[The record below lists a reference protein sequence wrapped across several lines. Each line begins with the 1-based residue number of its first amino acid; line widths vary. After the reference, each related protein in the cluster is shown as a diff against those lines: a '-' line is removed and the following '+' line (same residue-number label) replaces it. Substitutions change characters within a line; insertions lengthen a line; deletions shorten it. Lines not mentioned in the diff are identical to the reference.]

1 MWERHLGPTPI
12 ADVAVTDTG
21 VVACAGSGQVQ
32 VWRFAADGTP
42 LAQDDL
48 GVGYHPRTDG
58 HTVVYH
64 DGARFRSVVPGAG
77 ENPAI
82 PGAPVGI
89 NATGISPLGIVAVQR
104 AAADGFDL
112 GVYCGSVQV
121 ADYRPTGIWETH
133 DDGTVAMM
141 DHCNRPAFAPGAG
154 GYVHRCGDLM
164 VGEGPQGGVQVWCD
178 GLRYLLYGGTDTKWP
193 RVSVR
198 NGVVAIVSWGD
209 AGTRLWV
216 GTLADVRALPLDIPA
231 APAHLVGCGYFFRDT
246 GVHAYIAPYGGEN
259 PAAPGTHSVIVD
271 DYGLPAEPHP
281 DGYTPR
287 MIVGAGQLIHGQI
300 ASWWDQVDAVYII
313 AETSNVAE
321 VNTTADF
328 ARMLMR
334 ERGLSPKPLL
344 SYTAGHVLPD
354 ALAPTDILGVQ
365 LYAERGADPVA
376 SIRAQAARIWPQI
389 QHRSRVAII
398 GQAYDRGGWFTGAQI
413 AAIQPVLY
421 ETACAWPN
429 CELLVWF
436 SDSRRGGTRDYEA
449 EVRPWHQAIAE
460 AIRRR

>member
-1 MWERHLGPTPI
+1 MWEQHLGQTPI

-21 VVACAGSGQVQ
+21 VVVCAGSGQVQ
-32 VWRFAADGTP
+32 VWRFAHDGTP
-42 LAQDDL
+42 LQQDDL

-58 HTVVYH
+58 RTVVYH
-64 DGARFRSVVPGAG
+64 DGERFHAAILGDG
-77 ENPAI
+77 EQGPI
-82 PGAPVGI
+82 PGVPVGN
-89 NATGISPLGIVAVQR
+89 NATGLSPAGIAFYQR
-104 AAADGFDL
+104 AAGEGFDA
-112 GVYCGSVQV
+112 GVYCGSVRV

-133 DDGTVAMM
+133 DDGSVAMM
-141 DHCNRPAFAPGAG
+141 DDCHRPADAPGAG

-198 NGVVAIVSWGD
+198 DGLVAIVSWGD
-209 AGTRLWV
+209 DGTRLWV
-216 GTLADVRALPLDIPA
+216 GTLADVRALPLDLPP
-231 APAHLVGCGYFFRDT
+231 APAHLTTCGYFFRDSQQ
-246 GVHAYIAPYGGEN
+246 YGDH

-271 DYGLPAEPHP
+271 EPRALPAEPRP
-281 DGYTPR
+281 DGTPVR
-287 MIVGAGQLIHGQI
+287 MILGLPCLLHEHLAR
-300 ASWWDQVDAVYII
+300 WWDQVDAVYII

-344 SYTAGHVLPD
+344 SYTAGHVLRDTLEPD
-354 ALAPTDILGVQ
+354 DILGVQ

-389 QHRSRVAII
+389 QHRRRVAII

-449 EVRPWHQAIAE
+449 QVRPWHDAIAE
-460 AIRRR
+460 AIGRR